1 MKPLFYS
8 GLLCISYLFCNQ
20 LYAQNTMYIAHRG
33 ASYDSPE
40 NTLAA
45 VKLAWD
51 KNADAVEI
59 DVHLSKDNRIMV
71 IHDKDT
77 KRTSGEKL
85 VVKDTN
91 SDELRKMDVGGF
103 KGSDFKGEK
112 IPFLEEVIESIPAG
126 KKLFI
131 EIKCG
136 TEVLPFLKDLV
147 DKRDKIGQ
155 LVIIGFDF
163 EVVEKAKNLIPSV
176 PAYWLHYNV
185 MGEYDK
191 KWIKK
196 AKQAG
201 LDGLNFRFK
210 GITPGYAKAVHEA
223 GLKIFTW
230 TVDDPK
236 EAKRL
241 SELGIDGITT
251 NRPEWL
257 KNQVLSEIR

>member
-1 MKPLFYS
+1 MKTIFYL
-8 GLLCISYLFCNQ
+8 GLLYVSSLFCFN

-33 ASYDSPE
+33 ASYDAPE
-40 NTLAA
+40 NTLVS
-45 VKLAWD
+45 VKLAWQ

-59 DVHLSKDNRIMV
+59 DVHLSKDNRIIV

-85 VVKDTN
+85 VVKETN

-103 KGSDFKGEK
+103 KGSDFIGEK
-112 IPFLEEVIESIPAG
+112 IPFLEEVIETIPAG

-136 TEVLPFLKDLV
+136 TEVLPYLKDIV
-147 DKRDKIGQ
+147 EKSSKKEQ
-155 LVIIGFDF
+155 LMIIGFNF
-163 EVVEKAKNLIPSV
+163 EVVENAKNLIPGV
-176 PAYWLHYNV
+176 PAYWLHFNV
-185 MGEYDK
+185 VGEYDK
-191 KWIKK
+191 KWIEK

-241 SELGIDGITT
+241 IELGIDGITT

-257 KNQVLSEIR
+257 KNQVL

>member
-1 MKPLFYS
+1 MKQLFCF
-8 GLLCISYLFCNQ
+8 GLLCASSFFGNQ

-33 ASYDSPE
+33 ASYDAPE

-85 VVKDTN
+85 VVKNTN

-103 KGSDFKGEK
+103 KGSDFMGEK
-112 IPFLEEVIESIPAG
+112 IPFLEEVVETIPAG

-147 DKRDKIGQ
+147 EKSSKKEQ
-155 LVIIGFDF
+155 LIIIGFDF
-163 EVVEKAKNLIPSV
+163 EVVEKAKNLIPNV
-176 PAYWLHYNV
+176 PVYWLHVNV
-185 MGEYDK
+185 VGEYDK
-191 KWIKK
+191 KWIEK

-210 GITPGYAKAVHEA
+210 GITSGYAKAVHKA

-241 SELGIDGITT
+241 IELGIDGIAT

>member
-1 MKPLFYS
+1 MKTIFYL
-8 GLLCISYLFCNQ
+8 GLLSVSSLFCFN

-33 ASYDSPE
+33 ASYDAPE

-77 KRTSGEKL
+77 KQTSGEKL
-85 VVKDTN
+85 VVKNTN

-103 KGSDFKGEK
+103 KGSDFIGEK
-112 IPFLEEVIESIPAG
+112 IPFLEEVIETIPAG

-136 TEVLPFLKDLV
+136 TEVLPFFKDLV
-147 DKRDKIGQ
+147 DKSGKISQ

-191 KWIKK
+191 KWIEK

-201 LDGLNFRFK
+201 LDGLNFRFT
-210 GITPGYAKAVHEA
+210 GITSGYAKAVHKA

-241 SELGIDGITT
+241 IELGIDGITT

-257 KNQVLSEIR
+257 KNQVLSGIR

>member
-1 MKPLFYS
+1 MKQLFCF
-8 GLLCISYLFCNQ
+8 GLLCASSLFGNQ

-33 ASYDSPE
+33 ASWDAPE
-40 NTLAA
+40 NTLVS
-45 VKLAWD
+45 VKLAWQ

-103 KGSDFKGEK
+103 KGSDFMGEK
-112 IPFLEEVIESIPAG
+112 IPFLEEVIETIPAG

-136 TEVLPFLKDLV
+136 TEVIPFLKDIV
-147 DKRDKIGQ
+147 DKSGKIGQ

-163 EVVEKAKNLIPSV
+163 EVVEKAKNLIPNV
-176 PAYWLHYNV
+176 PAYWLHNNV

-191 KWIKK
+191 KWIEK
-196 AKQAG
+196 AKQTG

-230 TVDDPK
+230 TVDDPE

-257 KNQVLSEIR
+257 KKQVLSEIH